1 MFSLRQVLELRNLG
15 RTLNANTSPMRDW
28 MRATLGFALVCSFV
42 NIANANEI
50 PPPACNQQFRNLL
63 RQGTTSLTVEN
74 DLFAKSDRQYTSGI
88 KIGLVTPD
96 IPVEEREKCLNK
108 WALGFNKFLLQFANT
123 EKAPI
128 TLSLT
133 LVGQDMYTPEYR
145 YTNELIK
152 KDRPYAGWLYMGYG
166 VNARVDE
173 EHSSVS
179 KLHSVELQIGVVGP
193 AARGK
198 EAQDFIHRI
207 IDAEYFQ
214 GWNNQ
219 LKNEPAFLYHY
230 EFKYKPQAVFP
241 ITAFGPEWGWS
252 MIHHGGVSL
261 GTVSSYVNAG
271 SAIRFGRNIPD
282 DFGTSPIRPG
292 GNNSAPHAVPPGAE
306 NRDAVP
312 QGKRLGRKGFSAHL
326 YLSLD
331 ARVVANNIFLDGNTF
346 RSSHSVGPRRLV
358 ADAAFGAV
366 MIGKCWK
373 LAAGRVVR
381 TKEFDLQPHVQ
392 KYGSITVSFEDGYFD
407 SLLGIGARCNGA

>member
-1 MFSLRQVLELRNLG
+1 M
-15 RTLNANTSPMRDW
+15 
-28 MRATLGFALVCSFV
+28 
-42 NIANANEI
+42 
-50 PPPACNQQFRNLL
+50 
-63 RQGTTSLTVEN
+63 
-74 DLFAKSDRQYTSGI
+74 
-88 KIGLVTPD
+88 
-96 IPVEEREKCLNK
+96 EERENSLNE
-108 WALGFNKFLLQFANT
+108 WAVGLNKFLIPFADIS
-123 EKAPI
+123 KAPL

-133 LVGQDMYTPEYR
+133 LVGQDIFTPEYR
-145 YTNELIK
+145 FTNELIK
-152 KDRPYAGWLYMGYG
+152 NDRPYAGWLYMGYG
-166 VNARVDE
+166 INARVDVPN
-173 EHSSVS
+173 SPVS

-198 EAQDFIHRI
+198 AAQDFIHRI

-214 GWNNQ
+214 GWSNQ

-230 EFKYKPQAVFP
+230 EFKYKPRSVFP
-241 ITAFGPEWGWS
+241 ITAFGPAWGWS
-252 MIHHGGVSL
+252 VIHHAGVSL
-261 GTVSSYVNAG
+261 GTVSSYVNGG

-292 GNNSAPHAVPPGAE
+292 GNNSAPHEVPLNTE
-306 NRDAVP
+306 NKVATVP
-312 QGKRLGRKGFSAHL
+312 GKRLGRSGFSAHL

-346 RSSHSVGPRRLV
+346 RRSHSVSPKRLV

-381 TKEFDLQPHVQ
+381 TKEFHLQPHVQ

-407 SLLGIGARCNGA
+407 SLVGIRDRCNGA